1 MEDST
6 LLGEFYIE
14 LIRTREN
21 HYLLNYV
28 VLLILRK
35 VLRESS
41 GRIFISVLEALP
53 LALVRTNYPQWISV
67 QVSFPQRVKIL
78 LRFENASNSRIPNIA
93 VHYNL
98 LHHIPASLHIC
109 FKWTF
114 FFFWI
119 FILANYEMILWFR
132 SSPSKFS
139 LLRKTTS

>member
-28 VLLILRK
+28 VVLILRK

-53 LALVRTNYPQWISV
+53 LALVRTNSPQ
-67 QVSFPQRVKIL
+67 
-78 LRFENASNSRIPNIA
+78 
-93 VHYNL
+93 
-98 LHHIPASLHIC
+98 
-109 FKWTF
+109 
-114 FFFWI
+114 
-119 FILANYEMILWFR
+119 
-132 SSPSKFS
+132 
-139 LLRKTTS
+139 